1 MNNPKDE
8 YSKQMGKIESTEED
22 EGAKA
27 DILQYFEQDVNK
39 AASKPRT
46 S

>member
-1 MNNPKDE
+1 
-8 YSKQMGKIESTEED
+8 MGKIESTEED
-22 EGAKA
+22 EGPKA

-46 S
+46 G